1 MSNTAGQVWVQ
12 PSASAKVNSTGN
24 TVDLVLKTMEVR
36 FLQLFF
42 GFGEFGDEE
51 IDGEGRIGKGKGRG
65 CLCGLIAR

>member
-1 MSNTAGQVWVQ
+1 
-12 PSASAKVNSTGN
+12 
-24 TVDLVLKTMEVR
+24 MEVR

-65 CLCGLIAR
+65 AIYVYTDGSGVGDSSCMNHTNLFDRCIYIYVYTP